1 MIQPGKIKKT
11 QIRWS
16 VVGHVK
22 KIGFILNTL
31 GNIAVTLL
39 APNSCLL
46 LDCFV
51 GKDLKENVAAYI
63 LTAFRKK
70 KNHEIKFL
78 QVIWGIRDIPPGSCC
93 SPSHKLG

>member
-70 KNHEIKFL
+70 KIM
-78 QVIWGIRDIPPGSCC
+78 R
-93 SPSHKLG
+93 